1 MFTHEEPVELQR
13 AHWNLNVIG
22 DVPAQPPGW
31 PVRMLPVTGLPVTVG
46 RVVFV
51 GGPVAAEADAAT
63 TAVARVASNASQV
76 PRQAHRF
83 VFVRM
88 RKCLLPPG
96 KESRTLASVPGGKW
110 RHAETLQKRGKANVR
125 ILLTGREPAWGR

>member
-1 MFTHEEPVELQR
+1 MFTHDAPVALHR
-13 AHWNLNVIG
+13 DHWNLNVIG
-22 DVPAQPPGW
+22 AVPAHDPGW
-31 PVRMLPVTGLPVTVG
+31 PVRILPLTGLPVTVG

-63 TAVARVASNASQV
+63 SAVASVASNASQV

-96 KESRTLASVPGGKW
+96 KESRTLASV
-110 RHAETLQKRGKANVR
+110 
-125 ILLTGREPAWGR
+125 